1 MQDVRMRIGTATL
14 LTLVSFFSV
23 PGAAGVF
30 VWWLVFTPRLQE
42 IKRIRI
48 VAGTIL
54 MIALAALFISAGG
67 GDGLSYLVRMIV
79 IILIGIWL
87 FSEQKT
93 GEFLH
98 LGVWMFGNRTGF
110 EMGMIAEMG
119 MQMAESLATDLERIH
134 IALKI
139 KGQRWGAKT
148 LVPAGLILVSDA
160 LVRAQ
165 GTAELMAVRG
175 FYNGGSLCPKFSHR
189 RRDLI
194 SGMAAIAVGFLVFI
208 PVSEFLILT
217 W

>member
-1 MQDVRMRIGTATL
+1 MQDVRLRIGTATL

-23 PGAAGVF
+23 PGAIGVF

-42 IKRIRI
+42 IKRIRM

-54 MIALAALFISAGG
+54 MIALAALFISVAG
-67 GDGLSYLVRMIV
+67 GDGLSYLVRMIA

-98 LGVWMFGNRTGF
+98 LGVWLLGNRTGF

-119 MQMAESLATDLERIH
+119 MQMAESLAADLDRIH
-134 IALKI
+134 MAMII
-139 KGQRWGAKT
+139 KGQTWGAKT

-160 LVRAQ
+160 LVRASD
-165 GTAELMAVRG
+165 TAELMAVRG
-175 FYNGGSLCPKFSHR
+175 FYNGGSLCPKFMYR
-189 RRDLI
+189 RYDLI
-194 SGMAAIAVGFLVFI
+194 PAMAAIVVGILAFV
-208 PVSEFLILT
+208 PVSEFLILYR
-217 W
+217 

>member
-42 IKRIRI
+42 IKRFRI

-54 MIALAALFISAGG
+54 MIGLAALFISAGG
-67 GDGLSYLVRMIV
+67 GNGLSYLVRMIA
-79 IILIGIWL
+79 IILIGVWL

-98 LGVWMFGNRTGF
+98 LGVWLFGNRTGF
-110 EMGMIAEMG
+110 EIGMIAEMG
-119 MQMAESLATDLERIH
+119 IQMAESLAADLDRIH
-134 IALKI
+134 IAMTI
-139 KGQRWGAKT
+139 KGQKWGVST

-160 LVRAQ
+160 LIRGQ

-175 FYNGGSLCPKFSHR
+175 FYNGGSLCPKFLHR
-189 RRDLI
+189 RNDLI
-194 SGMAAIAVGFLVFI
+194 SGGAAIAVGFLVFV
-208 PVSEFLILT
+208 PVSEFLILYQ
-217 W
+217 

>member
-14 LTLVSFFSV
+14 LTFVAFFSV

-48 VAGTIL
+48 VTGTIL

-79 IILIGIWL
+79 IILIGVWL
-87 FSEQKT
+87 FSEQNT

-98 LGVWMFGNRTGF
+98 LGVWLLGNRTGF

-119 MQMAESLATDLERIH
+119 MQMAESLAADLDRIH
-134 IALKI
+134 MAMMI
-139 KGQRWGAKT
+139 KGQTWGAKT

-160 LVRAQ
+160 LLRAQ
-165 GTAELMAVRG
+165 DTAELMAVRG
-175 FYNGGSLCPKFSHR
+175 FYYGGTLCPKFMYR
-189 RRDLI
+189 RYDLI
-194 SGMAAIAVGFLVFI
+194 PVMAAIVVGFLAFV
-208 PVSEFLILT
+208 PVSEFLILYR
-217 W
+217 

>member
-1 MQDVRMRIGTATL
+1 MQDVRLRIGTATL

-23 PGAAGVF
+23 PGAIGVF

-42 IKRIRI
+42 IKRIRM

-54 MIALAALFISAGG
+54 MIALAALFISVAG
-67 GDGLSYLVRMIV
+67 GDGLSYLVRMIA

-98 LGVWMFGNRTGF
+98 LGVWLLGNRTGF

-119 MQMAESLATDLERIH
+119 MQMAESLAADLDRIH
-134 IALKI
+134 MAMMI
-139 KGQRWGAKT
+139 KGQTWGVKT

-165 GTAELMAVRG
+165 DTAELMAVRG
-175 FYNGGSLCPKFSHR
+175 FYNGGSFCPKFIHR
-189 RRDLI
+189 RYDMI
-194 SGMAAIAVGFLVFI
+194 PAMTAIVLGFFAFV
-208 PVSEFLILT
+208 PVSEFLILYR
-217 W
+217 

>member
-14 LTLVSFFSV
+14 LTLVAFFSV
-23 PGAAGVF
+23 LGAAVVF
-30 VWWLVFTPRLQE
+30 VWWLVFTRRLQE

-98 LGVWMFGNRTGF
+98 LGVWLLGNRTGF

-119 MQMAESLATDLERIH
+119 MQMAESLAADLDRIH
-134 IALKI
+134 MAMMI
-139 KGQRWGAKT
+139 KGQKWGVKT

-160 LVRAQ
+160 LIRASD
-165 GTAELMAVRG
+165 TAELMAVRG
-175 FYNGGSLCPKFSHR
+175 FYNGGTLCPQFTHGR
-189 RRDLI
+189 YDLI
-194 SGMAAIAVGFLVFI
+194 PAMAAIVVGFLAFV
-208 PVSEFLILT
+208 PVSEFLILYR
-217 W
+217 

>member
-14 LTLVSFFSV
+14 LTLVAFLSV
-23 PGAAGVF
+23 PGTLSVF

-67 GDGLSYLVRMIV
+67 RDGLSYLVRMIT

-87 FSEQKT
+87 FSEQNT

-98 LGVWMFGNRTGF
+98 LGVWLLGNRTGF

-119 MQMAESLATDLERIH
+119 MQMAESLAADLDRIH
-134 IALKI
+134 MAMMI
-139 KGQRWGAKT
+139 KGQTWGAKT

-160 LVRAQ
+160 LLRAQ
-165 GTAELMAVRG
+165 DTAELMAVRG
-175 FYNGGSLCPKFSHR
+175 FYNGGSFCPKFIHR
-189 RRDLI
+189 HYDLI
-194 SGMAAIAVGFLVFI
+194 PAMAAIVVGILAFV
-208 PVSEFLILT
+208 PVSEFLILYR
-217 W
+217 

>member
-1 MQDVRMRIGTATL
+1 MQDLRMRIGTATL
-14 LTLVSFFSV
+14 LTLVAFFSL
-23 PGAAGVF
+23 PGAVGVF
-30 VWWLVFTPRLQE
+30 IWWLVFTQRFQD
-42 IKRIRI
+42 IKRIRMVTGTLI
-48 VAGTIL
+48 LVAF
-54 MIALAALFISAGG
+54 AALFIFAGG

-79 IILIGIWL
+79 IILIGVWL
-87 FSEQKT
+87 FSEQKN

-98 LGVWMFGNRTGF
+98 LGVWLLGNRTGF

-119 MQMAESLATDLERIH
+119 MQMAESLAADLDRIH
-134 IALKI
+134 MALRI

-189 RRDLI
+189 RSDLI
-194 SGMAAIAVGFLVFI
+194 SGVAAIAVGFLVFI
-208 PVSEFLILT
+208 PVSEFLILAR
-217 W
+217 